1 MNRSLLPLSLL
12 LTAVASPALAHT
24 GVGGGSGFA
33 TGFGHPLGG
42 LDHILA
48 MVAVGFLAAQ
58 MGGRMLWALPLAFLG
73 MMVVGGAAGMAGI
86 GVPFVELGIV
96 GSIIVFGAVIAFG
109 RSLPLGAAVVLV
121 GAFAIF
127 HGHAHGT
134 EMPADASGLAYGAGF
149 LLATAILHAIGIGIG
164 VAAQMTSAA
173 FGKTAVRA
181 GGGAIALAGVALLVL

>member
-1 MNRSLLPLSLL
+1 M
-12 LTAVASPALAHT
+12 ASPALAHT

-58 MGGRMLWALPLAFLG
+58 MGGRMLWALPLTFLG
-73 MMVVGGAAGMAGI
+73 MMVVGGAVGMAGI

-109 RSLPLGAAVVLV
+109 RTLPLGAAVVLV

-164 VAAQMTSAA
+164 IAAQMTSAA
-173 FGKTAVRA
+173 FGKAAVRA
-181 GGGAIALAGVALLVL
+181 SGGAIALAGVALAVL